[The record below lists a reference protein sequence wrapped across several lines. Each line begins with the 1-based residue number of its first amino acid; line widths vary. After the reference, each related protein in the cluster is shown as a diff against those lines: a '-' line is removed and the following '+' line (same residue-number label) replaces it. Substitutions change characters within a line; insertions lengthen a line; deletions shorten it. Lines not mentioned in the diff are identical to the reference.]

1 MKKLFDTNPESLIF
15 AALIKVVQRIAIGV
29 RSKSVSNTN
38 ISLSCDELINS
49 IDFITL

>member
-29 RSKSVSNTN
+29 RVLVRLIFHFHVTN
-38 ISLSCDELINS
+38 SLIV
-49 IDFITL
+49 